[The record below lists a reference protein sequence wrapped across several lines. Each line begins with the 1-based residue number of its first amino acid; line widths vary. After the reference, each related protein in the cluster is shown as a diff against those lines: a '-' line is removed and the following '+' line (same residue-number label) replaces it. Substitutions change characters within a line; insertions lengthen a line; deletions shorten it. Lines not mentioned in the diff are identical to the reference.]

1 MKIVGVNTG
10 HDGGCALLEDGKL
23 KVAISEE
30 RIIRSKCASGWLN
43 SLFYCL
49 ENSNSSLDD
58 IDLVVFSS
66 YRTRLEEGYDGGLS
80 KFNFPKERCISVDH
94 HLSHACATFFSSP
107 FNKSLIFVYDN
118 HGNESDTES
127 FYLGE
132 GNKIHKIG
140 GNPFNDVLKGIVRA
154 YEAFTCYFGWN
165 SDGAGKTMGL
175 ASYGD
180 KKRFEKYPIYD
191 QTKEGWYYSNLDSF
205 YIEGVE
211 KLLKK
216 YGINQFSKYSMDPME
231 YKDLAAWIQN
241 EFERAVLGT
250 IDKLHESTG
259 LDTLCISGGG
269 ALNSVCNGKILEKT
283 KIKNLFVFP
292 AASDKGQ
299 CVGNALYG
307 QYLYERQNRK
317 DYIWKTDY
325 TGQSYDSAS
334 IRKLID
340 PENRAFRE
348 NNISKAPR
356 YEFKVMK
363 NVVDE
368 VAKLISEGKI
378 VGWFQGGSE
387 LGPRA
392 LGHRSIICDPRRPE
406 MKDILNEKVKHR
418 EGFRPFAPSILLEK
432 SKEYFSL
439 DVPSPFM
446 LLAVD
451 VNKDKKS
458 IIPAV
463 THVDGTARVQTVTKE
478 DNGIYYDLI
487 NEFYR
492 ITGVPVILNTSF
504 NLAGEPIVETPE
516 DAMMCFLKT
525 QMDFLVIGDFL
536 IWKVQA

>member
-1 MKIVGVNTG
+1 
-10 HDGGCALLEDGKL
+10 
-23 KVAISEE
+23 
-30 RIIRSKCASGWLN
+30 
-43 SLFYCL
+43 
-49 ENSNSSLDD
+49 
-58 IDLVVFSS
+58 
-66 YRTRLEEGYDGGLS
+66 
-80 KFNFPKERCISVDH
+80 
-94 HLSHACATFFSSP
+94 
-107 FNKSLIFVYDN
+107 
-118 HGNESDTES
+118 
-127 FYLGE
+127 
-132 GNKIHKIG
+132 
-140 GNPFNDVLKGIVRA
+140 
-154 YEAFTCYFGWN
+154 
-165 SDGAGKTMGL
+165 
-175 ASYGD
+175 
-180 KKRFEKYPIYD
+180 
-191 QTKEGWYYSNLDSF
+191 
-205 YIEGVE
+205 
-211 KLLKK
+211 
-216 YGINQFSKYSMDPME
+216 
-231 YKDLAAWIQN
+231 
-241 EFERAVLGT
+241 
-250 IDKLHESTG
+250 
-259 LDTLCISGGG
+259 
-269 ALNSVCNGKILEKT
+269 
-283 KIKNLFVFP
+283 VFP